1 MKLSRP
7 DLFRQAAYLAGT
19 WVPAG
24 TDGIDVL
31 NPSTGARLG
40 AVPKITAS
48 QTGQAIEQA
57 QTAFHTFKRLTG
69 KQRSAMLRRWY
80 ELMLQHA
87 QDLATIMTAEQGKPL
102 SEARAEI
109 DYAAAYLEWFAEEAK
124 RVYGD
129 TILAPKASQRISVT
143 KEAVGVCAA
152 ITPWNFPSAM
162 VTRKIGPALAAGCT
176 VVLKP
181 AQQTPFSA
189 LALCVLAEEAG
200 FPAGTISVLTGESAS
215 IGGEL
220 LANPSVR
227 KLSFTGSTPVGKTL
241 MAAAAGTVKKLSL
254 ELGGNAPF
262 IVFEDADLDA
272 AVAGAMLSKFR
283 NAGQTC
289 VCANR
294 FLVHRDIHDAFV
306 AKLAHAVAGMKMGDG
321 FDPASQ
327 LGPLIDAKAIEKVSR
342 LVDDAREAG
351 AIVLQGGR
359 HHQAGKHFY
368 APTVLT
374 EVTSHME
381 ISREEIF
388 GPVVAVQRF
397 SNEAEAVEIANATP
411 YGLAAYFYTRDLNRT
426 IRVSEALD
434 FGIVGVN
441 EGAVSTE
448 VAPFGGVKESGF
460 GKEGSKYGLEEY
472 LEKKYVCVGN
482 VA

>member
-7 DLFRQAAYLAGT
+7 DLFREAAYLAGR
-19 WVPAG
+19 WNPCGNEALEVR
-24 TDGIDVL
+24 
-31 NPSTGARLG
+31 NPSTGEVIG
-40 AVPKITAS
+40 YVPNISA
-48 QTGQAIEQA
+48 A
-57 QTAFHTFKRLTG
+57 QTKETIGVAELAFHEFKRLTG
-69 KQRSAMLRRWY
+69 KQRAALIRRWY
-80 ELMLQHA
+80 ELVLEHKE
-87 QDLATIMTAEQGKPL
+87 DLAVIMTAEQGKPL
-102 SEARAEI
+102 AESRAEI

-129 TILAPKASQRISVT
+129 TILAPKSSQRISVT
-143 KEAVGVCAA
+143 KQPVGVCAA

-162 VTRKIGPALAAGCT
+162 VTRKVGPALAAGCT

-200 FPAGTISVLTGESAS
+200 FPPGTISVLTGEAAE

-220 LANPSVR
+220 LSNPAVR
-227 KLSFTGSTPVGKTL
+227 KLSFTGSTPVGKML
-241 MAAAAGTVKKLSL
+241 MAAAAETVKKLSL

-272 AVAGAMLSKFR
+272 AVVGAMASKFR

-294 FLVHRDIHDAFV
+294 FLVHTSCHDEFV
-306 AKLAHAVAGMKMGDG
+306 AKLSAAVSGMTMGDG
-321 FDPASQ
+321 FEPESQ
-327 LGPLIDAKAIEKVSR
+327 LGPLIDEKAIHKVGR
-342 LVDDAREAG
+342 LVKEAVDGG
-351 AIVLQGGR
+351 ATVLAGG
-359 HHQAGKHFY
+359 HQHKAGPLFY

-374 EVTSHME
+374 DVTSNME

-397 SNEAEAVEIANATP
+397 SDDAEAVQIANGTP
-411 YGLAAYFYTRDLNRT
+411 YGLAAYFYTKDLNRALR
-426 IRVSEALD
+426 ISEALD
-434 FGIVGVN
+434 FGIVGIN

-460 GKEGSKYGLEEY
+460 GKEGSMYGIEEY
-472 LEKKYVCVGN
+472 LEKKYVCIGN
-482 VA
+482 VQ